1 MKGKPTIIELEE
13 TKMKKFVAI
22 MMLVALTL
30 SLGMAQA
37 EVTTNFAKDVLK
49 SNASEVQVDSELLEK
64 ANKAFGGEMTIK
76 VTLIETNGVSA
87 GEAKYQSSTKA
98 EERSWFGKVLDFVTF
113 WN

>member
-1 MKGKPTIIELEE
+1 
-13 TKMKKFVAI
+13 MKKIIAAMI
-22 MMLVALTL
+22 MMVILTL

-37 EVTTNFAKDVLK
+37 EVTTNFVKDILK

-64 ANKAFGGEMTIK
+64 ATEAFGGEMTIK
-76 VTLIETNGVSA
+76 VALIETNGVSA

-98 EERSWFGKVLDFVTF
+98 EERSWFGKILDFVTF